1 MADQKAVADAE
12 EALKDAEKDLEDFE
26 YEQKIKELEKKIE
39 EIDEAYEEQTEGL
52 EDQRTENEDK
62 IYELEQQIFNAEIA
76 YEEAVRPLEDRIRE
90 LERALAAIEQMWADA
105 EIPYN
110 PPEGDLNS
118 ALANIG
124 GTEPERQAV
133 NAVFEAIAAN
143 NAVQVPVGGS
153 ATIGN
158 GMNSL
163 LGGGLMFGI
172 AATRDYSAAAY
183 TTNTA
188 VSTDNSGCIYIGSI
202 QIKGDPK
209 TMTVSDL
216 IDEAGIYVQR

>member
-1 MADQKAVADAE
+1 MADQRAVADAE

-52 EDQRTENEDK
+52 EEQRTENEDK
-62 IYELEQQIFNAEIA
+62 IYELEQQILNAEIA

-124 GTEPERQAV
+124 GTEPEKQAV
-133 NAVFEAIAAN
+133 AAVFEALRAK
-143 NAVQVPVGGS
+143 NAVPVTPGGS
-153 ATIGN
+153 ATIGS
-158 GMNSL
+158 GMASL
-163 LGGGLMFGI
+163 LGNGLMFGI
-172 AATRDYSAAAY
+172 AATKDYATSAY
-183 TTNTA
+183 TTNSS
-188 VSTDNSGCIYIGSI
+188 VVTDNSGCIYIGSI
-202 QIKGDPK
+202 QLSGDPN
-209 TMTVSDL
+209 TMTVADL
-216 IDEAGIYVQR
+216 LTEVGIHVQR